1 MAKTSMDAVLKRRM
15 AASQQ
20 ASELH
25 ASDDAY
31 QQVFQRAPPPVPAQ
45 ICELPLDKLDSFF
58 TADIGF
64 KLYPPIKLKAFA
76 QQLQEEGVLIRI
88 IVRRI
93 PGTDRYEI
101 LAGHN
106 RVEAAKINGWVAIGA
121 EIVEADDARAITIA
135 TVTNLIQ
142 RQDLSIMER
151 GKAYKALLDAK
162 NRNGQRNA
170 ALETFG
176 DSRQRYNARALVA
189 EFFGVTE
196 YEIRKVIRLTQLI
209 PELQDILEN
218 TPKQL
223 NLACAYLMADYD
235 MESQAAFVEICSVEG
250 YQINKST
257 MQYIVRTCPPPAAQ
271 KQAVFAAWR
280 EARSKA
286 EKKLTAPPKKI
297 TFDRRKVAPY
307 LDKLGSD
314 QEIEALFLQFLQ
326 EWAKSTIIS

>member
-31 QQVFQRAPPPVPAQ
+31 QQIFQRAPPPVPAQ

-209 PELQDILEN
+209 PELQDILES

-297 TFDRRKVAPY
+297 TFDRRKFAPY

>member
-31 QQVFQRAPPPVPAQ
+31 QQIFQRAPPPVPAQ

-106 RVEAAKINGWVAIGA
+106 RDEAAKINGWVAIGA

-297 TFDRRKVAPY
+297 TFDRRKFAPY

>member
-31 QQVFQRAPPPVPAQ
+31 QQIFQRAPPPVPAQ

-223 NLACAYLMADYD
+223 NLACAHLMADYD

-297 TFDRRKVAPY
+297 TFDRRKFAPY